1 MSVSQRRI
9 RRELKRSSISL
20 RCKVQHASTLQ
31 TQMPEKNFSRGPTPL
46 GPSEEPLP
54 GDDGLAR
61 GRRGAFSPPLCAP
74 PYHVASILESDPIIP
89 RRPGNTCLVSGQ
101 HVPTLEIEIW
111 EKKFSRGMTATL
123 GPARLLPH
131 RNGLTRRR
139 SSAARQGCHI
149 PSKKNFFC

>member
-1 MSVSQRRI
+1 M
-9 RRELKRSSISL
+9 
-20 RCKVQHASTLQ
+20 TL
-31 TQMPEKNFSRGPTPL
+31 FGL
-46 GPSEEPLP
+46 GPSEESLP

-74 PYHVASILESDPIIP
+74 PYHVASIWESYPIIP
-89 RRPGNTCLVSGQ
+89 GTPENTSLVSGQ

-131 RNGLTRRR
+131 RNGLTRGRT
-139 SSAARQGCHI
+139 SAALQGVSY
-149 PSKKNFFC
+149 PLEKKFLPLTSK